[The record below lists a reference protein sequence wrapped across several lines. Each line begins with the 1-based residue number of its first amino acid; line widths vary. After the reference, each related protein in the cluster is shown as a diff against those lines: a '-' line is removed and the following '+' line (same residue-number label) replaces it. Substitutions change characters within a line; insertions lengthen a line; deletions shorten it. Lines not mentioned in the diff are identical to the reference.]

1 MPEQMQSR
9 PIISVEQKQSV
20 LEQLREAKQIFAAK
34 GWFPATS
41 GNLSIRVY
49 PALDAPADVVAS
61 IPCEDWVFAITASGK
76 DKTVDSPSDY
86 LFINGRGEK
95 HEETSL
101 KPSAETSIHQVL
113 YASQACGAVYHVHTV
128 WNNLASD
135 YYWPEGAV
143 PVKAVELIKAFNI
156 WSQDAEIQVPI
167 VENWTNV
174 PKISETLTE
183 SIVPHVPGILLR
195 NHGIYAWGATPF
207 EAKRHLEAFEFLFE
221 YAMRKLM
228 LPERK

>member
-1 MPEQMQSR
+1 MPENTRSK
-9 PIISVEQKQSV
+9 PTISVEQKQSV
-20 LEQLREAKQIFAAK
+20 LAQLREAKQIFASR

-49 PALDAPADVVAS
+49 PALDAPSEVVAS
-61 IPCEDWVFAITASGK
+61 IPREEWVFAITASGK
-76 DKTVDSPSDY
+76 DKTVDTPSDY

-95 HEETSL
+95 YEETAL

-113 YASQACGAVYHVHTV
+113 YASQGCGAVYHVHTI
-128 WNNLASD
+128 WNTLASD
-135 YYWPEGAV
+135 YYWQDGAV

-156 WSQDAEIQVPI
+156 WTQDAEIRVPI
-167 VENWTNV
+167 VENWTHV
-174 PKISETLTE
+174 PRIAETLTE
-183 SIVPHVPGILLR
+183 SLVDGVPGILLR

-221 YAMRKLM
+221 YVMRKLM
-228 LPERK
+228 LPTR